1 MVNFVDV
8 WIGAYSLLL
17 LLSDW
22 IIFALLPLLTFF
34 VVADEQ
40 YFFIAT
46 AEHSFELVGIDTS
59 AAQ

>member
-8 WIGAYSLLL
+8 SIGSCSLLL

-34 VVADEQ
+34 VVDDEQ
-40 YFFIAT
+40 YFVIAT
-46 AEHSFELVGIDTS
+46 AEQSFELVDVDTS
-59 AAQ
+59 AAH

>member
-8 WIGAYSLLL
+8 WIGSCSLLL
-17 LLSDW
+17 LLLDW
-22 IIFALLPLLTFF
+22 MIFALLPLQTFL

-46 AEHSFELVGIDTS
+46 AEHSFELVGIDIS
-59 AAQ
+59 AGH